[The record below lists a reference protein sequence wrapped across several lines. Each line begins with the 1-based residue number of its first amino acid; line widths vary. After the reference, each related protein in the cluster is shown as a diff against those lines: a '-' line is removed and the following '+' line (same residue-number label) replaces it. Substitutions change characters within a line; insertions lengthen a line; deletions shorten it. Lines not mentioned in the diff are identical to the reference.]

1 MYAFTNIDGWQFVW
15 CFSSIDYSQPIHAH
29 KKRKTTNKNQ
39 YQNNDL
45 IAVVAKVWKLLCVIH
60 ESKPLYCHA
69 YGFIVNDGSFLTLE
83 MDTMFKQT
91 LSLAFFFLRFFD
103 LNASAFHAHHSM
115 AMISNHKSHLQ
126 RQKSKVSPPMFFPP
140 LQFIQ
145 KGQCWNLP
153 IQTKAILFNRRPSNA
168 KYISF
173 LLNKLSIL
181 SSEKNI
187 YISYISR
194 RKVRRRCF
202 SIGTISI
209 KTMKMVNRIKAAL
222 ISLRSFWLFV
232 YL

>member
-1 MYAFTNIDGWQFVW
+1 MHL
-15 CFSSIDYSQPIHAH
+15 PISMDDNLFGVFHLLTTPNRYTH
-29 KKRKTTNKNQ
+29 TKKRKTTNKNQ

-45 IAVVAKVWKLLCVIH
+45 IAIVAKVWKLLCVIH

-103 LNASAFHAHHSM
+103 LNASAFHARHSM

-145 KGQCWNLP
+145 KGQCWNLS
-153 IQTKAILFNRRPSNA
+153 IQTKAILFNRRASNA

-181 SSEKNI
+181 SSEKKYNI
-187 YISYISR
+187 YHIYQEE
-194 RKVRRRCF
+194 KC
-202 SIGTISI
+202 
-209 KTMKMVNRIKAAL
+209 AADVFQL
-222 ISLRSFWLFV
+222 APFLSKLWKW
-232 YL
+232 